1 MDSRKIIIII
11 NITFKNESKNLIK
24 QIQPWPLDA
33 IEDITSHF
41 FKDVELDADQ
51 KSKLLSVVKLIHSST
66 AENHY
71 YQRKGEEQQKL
82 EFQQYG
88 LLMDFLQ
95 VALNLT
101 KTFRQ
106 EFKYRQELCSQAG
119 DKLELAAKKVVEMEI
134 VAEKWKESLSQ
145 HQQIGGEAA
154 VRTERD
160 VELIT
165 CQIDRAKD
173 LLTSLHPYQERWKEA
188 VISLETRIHC
198 CQVYFSKQIILKL
211 DLTY

>member
-1 MDSRKIIIII
+1 MP
-11 NITFKNESKNLIK
+11 
-24 QIQPWPLDA
+24 IQPWPLDA

-71 YQRKGEEQQKL
+71 YQRKGEEQLKL
-82 EFQQYG
+82 EFKQYG

-101 KTFRQ
+101 KTFKQ

-119 DKLELAAKKVVEMEI
+119 AKLELAAKKVAEMEI
-134 VAEKWKESLSQ
+134 VAEKWKEALSQ
-145 HQQIGGEAA
+145 QQQVGGEAA

-198 CQVYFSKQIILKL
+198 CQVYFFKIILL
-211 DLTY
+211 N